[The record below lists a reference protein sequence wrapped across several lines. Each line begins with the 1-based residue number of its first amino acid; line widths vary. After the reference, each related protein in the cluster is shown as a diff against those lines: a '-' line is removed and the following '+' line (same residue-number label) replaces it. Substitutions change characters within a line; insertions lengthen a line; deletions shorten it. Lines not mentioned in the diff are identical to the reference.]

1 MFIYS
6 FPGNFLVTR
15 KCYVGH
21 FVGKLET
28 IRFTWL
34 LHGTVMIGLNG
45 KQ

>member
-1 MFIYS
+1 M
-6 FPGNFLVTR
+6 
-15 KCYVGH
+15 GH

-34 LHGTVMIGLNG
+34 LDGTVMIGLNV